1 MICDFGQYSPL
12 RDLENI
18 SNIALGNT
26 IQKWL
31 FIEPQDEVNMK
42 KLSLILLAIFSLNS
56 HALEY
61 LTINVSES
69 SGPGWGIA
77 WHNQYTKYL
86 SDDHRIV
93 QLAFSPYNNKFSL
106 YELDQ
111 GKFYDSQTKSY
122 LLDTVA
128 IQHIQTNVS
137 YTGIKHHDQ
146 YLNALKTLTVKAI
159 TKYKPKHLTIKYLG
173 HGSGWAN
180 LFGGFISGKE
190 NVQDYLQ
197 ATVDALGKKIDILD
211 WNTNCNVLSMEQLE
225 AQADYA
231 DFFIASE
238 FERGGFNFNSTFSN
252 GSSVSF
258 QDDILPL
265 RESRYYLSLFT
276 KEKTPREIAEEIV
289 TKQEAYWNFDPVKAD
304 ITSRKIK
311 QTLYLIDLEKFGTF
325 YRALDLPPSRY
336 RGQDVLEVVQ
346 SLDPSSEENYHNMI
360 ISNTE
365 NKSFFD
371 WNSDENGVTF
381 DATGSR
387 TFRSWGLG
395 EQIVFASEIGN
406 PSLNNSAY
414 NLYNAQGKLIGNYR
428 NNFDQLS
435 IPKGSYFILNA
446 QGKVFKKVK

>member
-1 MICDFGQYSPL
+1 
-12 RDLENI
+12 
-18 SNIALGNT
+18 
-26 IQKWL
+26 
-31 FIEPQDEVNMK
+31 MK
-42 KLSLILLAIFSLNS
+42 KLTLILLAVFSLNS

-61 LTINVSES
+61 LTINVTES
-69 SGPGWGIA
+69 SGPGWKIG
-77 WHNQYTKYL
+77 WYNQFNNYSTE
-86 SDDHRIV
+86 DHRIV
-93 QLAFSPYNNKFSL
+93 QLAFSPYENKFSL
-106 YELDQ
+106 FELEEGQKYDFDQ
-111 GKFYDSQTKSY
+111 GAYVV
-122 LLDTVA
+122 DTVG

-137 YTGIKHHDQ
+137 YAGASHNDQ
-146 YLNALKTLTVKAI
+146 YLNALKNLTIKAI
-159 TKYKPKHLTIKYLG
+159 TKYNPKHLTLKYNG

-180 LFGGFISGKE
+180 LYGGYISGRE

-197 ATVDALGKKIDILD
+197 GVVDALGKKIDILD

-265 RESRYYLSLFT
+265 RESNYYLSLFT

-311 QTLYLIDLEKFGTF
+311 QTLYLIDLEKFRTF
-325 YRALDLPPSRY
+325 YRALNLPSSRY
-336 RGQDVLEVVQ
+336 KGQDVLEVVQ
-346 SLDPSSEENYHNMI
+346 SQDPSSEQNYHNMI

-381 DATGSR
+381 DATGSGS
-387 TFRSWGLG
+387 FRSWGLG

-414 NLYNAQGKLIGNYR
+414 NLYNAQGILIGNYR

-435 IPKGSYFILNA
+435 FPKGSYFILNA
-446 QGKVFKKVK
+446 QGKVSKKVK